1 MRDKAGVGAKKSA
14 LERAWLRRA
23 NPLGCDAEC

>member
-1 MRDKAGVGAKKSA
+1 MRDRAGVGVEKSA

-23 NPLGCDAEC
+23 CSLHGDAEC